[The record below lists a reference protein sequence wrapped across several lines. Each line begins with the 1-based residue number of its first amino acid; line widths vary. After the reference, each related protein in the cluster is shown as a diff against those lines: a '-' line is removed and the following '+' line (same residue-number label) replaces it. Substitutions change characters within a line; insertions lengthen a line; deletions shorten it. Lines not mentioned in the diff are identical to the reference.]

1 MANIDYD
8 RLELIVAGD
17 IHEDHLPE
25 FDIPTIVQ
33 KANIE
38 TDGPFKGTIK
48 VQSAKFIF
56 WYDPNTYEQINGVG
70 DDGSG

>member
-1 MANIDYD
+1 MATIDYD

-17 IHEDHLPE
+17 IHEDHLDE

-33 KANIE
+33 KATME
-38 TDGPFKGTIK
+38 TDGPFMGTIK

-56 WYDPNTYEQINGVG
+56 WRISIYLIFFLV
-70 DDGSG
+70 